1 MVALNAGSAAVRLAL
16 WIRIFSSIGVLNS
29 LSAMRATLPDSPGP
43 LVVESSALVPR
54 TPPIA
59 NAATTNASQPNVAV
73 FQWLAD
79 QRPMRA
85 AMCLDLARDDICVGL
100 LACRWGLTAA
110 SPSAG
115 SQPMEPPC
123 VCW

>member
-1 MVALNAGSAAVRLAL
+1 MVALNAGSAAVRLVL

-85 AMCLDLARDDICVGL
+85 AMCLDLPRDDICVG
-100 LACRWGLTAA
+100 A
-110 SPSAG
+110 
-115 SQPMEPPC
+115 PC
-123 VCW
+123 VSLGTDRSLAERRLAAHGATLR